1 MSFTL
6 HPFLVHF
13 PIAFIFGAFI
23 LYTIH
28 LIKSNWI
35 HKTTGLWLVG
45 LSAIFSIFSSITG
58 EWELKKA
65 TEKNYSTEVT
75 NLMNQHEIFGNVVT
89 WGSIIFFI
97 FWMYLFYNYK
107 DDRRIDI
114 IAFAFL
120 FLLVCAVFFTAY
132 LGGTLVWSHGVGR
145 H

>member
-1 MSFTL
+1 MC
-6 HPFLVHF
+6 
-13 PIAFIFGAFI
+13 IRDR
-23 LYTIH
+23 
-28 LIKSNWI
+28 
-35 HKTTGLWLVG
+35 
-45 LSAIFSIFSSITG
+45 FSSITG